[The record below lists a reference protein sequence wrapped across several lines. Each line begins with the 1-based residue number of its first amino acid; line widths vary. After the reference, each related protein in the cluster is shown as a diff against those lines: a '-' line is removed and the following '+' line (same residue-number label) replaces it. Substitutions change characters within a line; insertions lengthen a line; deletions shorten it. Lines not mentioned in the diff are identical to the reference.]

1 MINAKDIIFKIQ
13 MMKGQKG
20 DTGEKG
26 KDGAT
31 ISKVET
37 IGTEGNSI
45 QYKITM
51 TDGSTTNFSVPLSDS
66 INAWMNAHPELT
78 RAAVDAWMADHP
90 EATTTINDGAVS
102 TAKIAN
108 GAVSEDKL
116 AAAVAAK
123 LNNTIATGLDVPFM
137 KISKND
143 RQICRCIPLSKPSGT
158 GGVLCE
164 KPDTSQPIR
173 VWLTLYN
180 SNNDIEIQYKEITD
194 KSEYDWDFRGAGN
207 IPGYIFYLNAPIA
220 DNYTGF
226 IHLQYT
232 GLQGQAQN
240 GLVLFAYPQK
250 ECPTTVI
257 CQSNLGSYIETCM
270 LRGKGQFSN
279 VSANSIV
286 AYTMETIPH

>member
-66 INAWMNAHPELT
+66 INAWMTAHPELT

-90 EATTTINDGAVS
+90 EATTTIADGAVRE
-102 TAKIAN
+102 AKLAN
-108 GAVSEDKL
+108 GAVSEAKL

-123 LNNTIATGLDVPFM
+123 LNNTTATGLDASFM
-137 KISKND
+137 KISQND
-143 RQICRCIPLSKPSGT
+143 RQICRCLPFSIAPGTTQQVEWIP
-158 GGVLCE
+158 CE
-164 KPDTSQPIR
+164 KPDTSKPIR
-173 VWLTLYN
+173 VWLTLYKKDW
-180 SNNDIEIQYKEITD
+180 SEIKAQYLEITD
-194 KSEYDWDFRGAGN
+194 KSAYNWEFKESGN
-207 IPGYIFYLNAPIA
+207 GQAYVFEMKTPIA
-220 DNYTGF
+220 DTYTGF

-232 GLQGQAQN
+232 GLSGQRQN
-240 GLVLFAYPQK
+240 GMVLFAYPQK

-257 CQSNLGSYIETCM
+257 CQSAQGSYIETCL
-270 LRGKGQFSN
+270 LRGNGQFPMMYST
-279 VSANSIV
+279 SIDS
-286 AYTMETIPH
+286 PQN